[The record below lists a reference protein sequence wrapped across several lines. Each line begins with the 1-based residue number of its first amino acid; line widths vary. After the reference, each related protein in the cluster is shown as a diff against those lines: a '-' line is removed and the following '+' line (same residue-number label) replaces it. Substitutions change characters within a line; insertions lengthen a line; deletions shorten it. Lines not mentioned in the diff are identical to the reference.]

1 MEIITNDVKL
11 YSNML
16 EGKNMQMSMDMCQNV
31 LHARDARA
39 KKNKNAPR
47 TRGMTNI

>member
-1 MEIITNDVKL
+1 MEITTNDVKIQ
-11 YSNML
+11 SNMV

-39 KKNKNAPR
+39 RKK
-47 TRGMTNI
+47 